1 MDRDTR
7 NISLLYE
14 STDLKRSGDILRN
27 AETLWEELRANC
39 FEYGDPV
46 FPTLRNFIHSVD
58 SNTPVEQLIHKFVKE
73 ELKPTTKGM
82 STRTAGG
89 FKYAHAGSAYSLG
102 ATKFQDVIN
111 CGTETIEG
119 LINLDNGIEDY
130 KETVSAVYYMA
141 QLEWKNWQDFYKHFY
156 FNILRIISY
165 NVMVSLAKGGYPGL
179 TYIKFTKRFGDK
191 WPEKLEDDN
200 WWGEYRDI
208 TSDELADWNF

>member
-14 STDLKRSGDILRN
+14 STDLERSGDILRN

-46 FPTLRNFIHSVD
+46 FPILRNFIHSVD

-73 ELKPTTKGM
+73 ELKPITKGIHI
-82 STRTAGG
+82 RT
-89 FKYAHAGSAYSLG
+89 GSAYSLG
-102 ATKFQDVIN
+102 ATRFQDVIN
-111 CGTETIEG
+111 CGTETIVG

-130 KETVSAVYYMA
+130 KETVSTVYYMA
-141 QLEWKNWQDFYKHFY
+141 QLEWKNWQDFYRHFY

-165 NVMVSLAKGGYPGL
+165 NAMMDLARSGHPGV
-179 TYIKFTKRFGDK
+179 TYIDFTKRFGDK

-200 WWGEYRDI
+200 WWIEYRDI
-208 TSDELADWNF
+208 TSDELADWDF